1 MSIIRSPR
9 PEANFYVLDKA
20 ISEDKSLGWAARG
33 LLIYLLGKPDHWSV
47 SVQALVNEVAAS
59 GEVSG
64 RDRTYALI
72 KQLIEAGYIVRTQGK
87 GEGGKFSS
95 YDYYVNEQPLPAQ
108 PYTAQPYP
116 DNPTL
121 VSIDTKQG
129 LSEVKA
135 PGSRARASL
144 NVDDLVQAGVN
155 EQHAKDWMEIRKTKR
170 APLTRTAVEALAR
183 EAAKAGITIPE
194 AVRICAERGWQG
206 FKAEWLAERK
216 TAQQTRSERNARAF
230 DYDYQ
235 IQQLEGM

>member
-1 MSIIRSPR
+1 M
-9 PEANFYVLDKA
+9 
-20 ISEDKSLGWAARG
+20 
-33 LLIYLLGKPDHWSV
+33 
-47 SVQALVNEVAAS
+47 AAS

-87 GEGGKFSS
+87 GEEGKFSS

-116 DNPTL
+116 ANPTL

-135 PGSRARASL
+135 PGSRARVSL

-170 APLTRTAVEALAR
+170 APLTRTAAEALAR